1 MYQTKIVPADG
12 TGIAAPDGLP
22 SGQGG
27 GSEPRQFTIFTVD
40 GETFGVSLG
49 EVKEIIRMPEVV
61 RVPLAPPSLEGLT
74 NLRGTV
80 LPVVNTR
87 SLFGGAAIEHDDAT
101 RVVILDRAQPIGIV
115 VDRVVSVVSVDP
127 ERIEDAASVETSIRS
142 DLLRG
147 VIKDSGE
154 LGLVMVLDAGRL
166 VEQEFEA
173 LALGKLER
181 ESLGATQDNATTSQ
195 GEAEDAGLEELQ
207 LVSFEV
213 ADQEYALPI
222 HSVREIVQL
231 PENVTR
237 VPKAAPSVM
246 GVISLR
252 DRLLPVVSLRRL
264 FGLAAVDHSDHN
276 RVAVVSV
283 GSGDLLV
290 GVVLDKVNEVL
301 RVRRGGID
309 PMPSMLAADRD
320 LAEITSIC
328 RLDGGKRLVS
338 ILSAEAM
345 FDRPAIEAALES
357 AAANGSSA
365 NGEEIGMAAGEAG
378 RGRMGANDEEQFVV
392 FRLVDEEFGV
402 DIATV
407 QEIVR
412 VPDDLAK
419 VPRTEDFI
427 RGVMNLRGAVIPLID
442 QRARFNLPPCD
453 DSDRQRIVVFTMGGV
468 QTGFIVDSVSEVMR
482 IRREHIKPAPDMSDR
497 QRRVIRRVANL
508 PETRRMIL
516 LLDTEQ
522 LLDVQVERDA
532 A

>member
-1 MYQTKIVPADG
+1 MYQSRIDTQGALPAGPPEARNAGAG
-12 TGIAAPDGLP
+12 TSASAGDMPAA
-22 SGQGG
+22 
-27 GSEPRQFTIFTVD
+27 PRQFTIFTVD
-40 GETFGVSLG
+40 GETFGVPLDA
-49 EVKEIIRMPEVV
+49 VKEIIRLPDVV

-80 LPVVNTR
+80 LPIVNTR
-87 SLFGGAAIEHDDAT
+87 SLFGGMPVPPDDAT
-101 RVVILDRAQPIGIV
+101 RVVILDRGLPIGIV

-127 ERIEDAASVETSIRS
+127 ERIEDAASVETSVRS

-147 VIKDSGE
+147 VIKDEGA
-154 LGLVMVLDAGRL
+154 LGLVMVLDAGKL
-166 VEQEFEA
+166 IEQEFET
-173 LALGKLER
+173 LALGQAER
-181 ESLGATQDNATTSQ
+181 TGLAAER
-195 GEAEDAGLEELQ
+195 GEAPPRDEAASADLEELQ

-213 ADQEYALPI
+213 AGQEYALPI

-231 PENVTR
+231 PETVTR
-237 VPKAAPSVM
+237 VPRAAPSVM

-264 FGLAAVDHSDHN
+264 FGLAAGEHTDHS

-283 GSGDLLV
+283 GQGDLLV
-290 GVVLDKVNEVL
+290 GVVLDRVNEVL
-301 RVRRGGID
+301 RVRRRGID
-309 PMPSMLAADRD
+309 PMPAMLAADRD
-320 LAEITSIC
+320 LAEITAIC
-328 RLDGGKRLVS
+328 RLDGGRRLVS

-345 FDRPAIEAALES
+345 FDRPAIEQALES
-357 AAANGSSA
+357 AIETSGQGGTA
-365 NGEEIGMAAGEAG
+365 MAASDDNRSRARSG
-378 RGRMGANDEEQFVV
+378 DEEQFVV

-412 VPDDLAK
+412 VPADLAK
-419 VPRTEDFI
+419 VPRTDDCI

-442 QRARFNLPPCD
+442 QRARFNLPPCAD
-453 DSDRQRIVVFTMGGV
+453 NDRQRIVVFTMGGV

-522 LLDVQVERDA
+522 LLDVQA